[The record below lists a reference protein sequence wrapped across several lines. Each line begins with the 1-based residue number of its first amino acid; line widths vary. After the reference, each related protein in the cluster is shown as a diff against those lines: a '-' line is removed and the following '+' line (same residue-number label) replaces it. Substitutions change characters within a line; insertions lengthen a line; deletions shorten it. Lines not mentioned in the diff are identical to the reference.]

1 MGVEVGGQF
10 EPRNDGPDHGKL
22 QILTRQLHIDGGV
35 PMRDEHFFQQPEV
48 VGGRAEP
55 VIGQFGEA
63 ALREASR
70 NRRGSRAV
78 GIRIGGLGQRRE
90 QSPCPGKPR
99 PGSAN
104 HGTVAAGYEA
114 LVAGDAEFRGH
125 VPEPDMDAAPGVIRE
140 KYRQRVL
147 AVREQLEA
155 LAAPPR
161 YRGFG
166 VAFQYFS
173 ERADLGFIE
182 CVARSHARGTR
193 RQKKSG
199 LVEIAEQPHGLHR
212 DEYRAARNAAA
223 FHPVKR
229 LIVVLGVDGQAARI
243 DGGPALRQQFRMVGP
258 DNRRGVEAIGDGV
271 PVHGQIGRSA
281 FDHLH
286 RVGRPGRGDGQ
297 AAPPCGAFPLQGIV
311 ELAVAHGDVHVPVS
325 Q

>member
-1 MGVEVGGQF
+1 MDEI
-10 EPRNDGPDHGKL
+10 GKL
-22 QILTRQLHIDGGV
+22 GFGFMRLPVVEGDGGKEIDIEQV
-35 PMRDEHFFQQPEV
+35 KHMVDLFMDAGFTYFDTARGYHN
-48 VGGRAEP
+48 GRS
-55 VIGQFGEA
+55 EA

-99 PGSAN
+99 PRSAN

-199 LVEIAEQPHGLHR
+199 LVEIAEQP
-212 DEYRAARNAAA
+212 N
-223 FHPVKR
+223 F
-229 LIVVLGVDGQAARI
+229 
-243 DGGPALRQQFRMVGP
+243 
-258 DNRRGVEAIGDGV
+258 V
-271 PVHGQIGRSA
+271 PNQ
-281 FDHLH
+281 
-286 RVGRPGRGDGQ
+286 
-297 AAPPCGAFPLQGIV
+297 
-311 ELAVAHGDVHVPVS
+311 
-325 Q
+325 